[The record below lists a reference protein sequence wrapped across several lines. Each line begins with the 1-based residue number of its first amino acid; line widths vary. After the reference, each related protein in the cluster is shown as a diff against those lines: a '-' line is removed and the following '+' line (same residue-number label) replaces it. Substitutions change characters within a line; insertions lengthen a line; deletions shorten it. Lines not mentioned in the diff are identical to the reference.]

1 MKIDFIDD
9 NNFVVYYLSE
19 IEIRTEEE
27 LKLCF
32 KDINQALIKL
42 YDYQFSGFYN
52 VNIYCCSNL
61 YVMNFENIDDYGR
74 ADFNITM
81 VLNSTMLCEFDDFE
95 LFSGNKVYYNDKF
108 YVELDDV
115 VNDIRLFE
123 YGNIIYG
130 DEVDKILNRGILFT
144 V

>member
-1 MKIDFIDD
+1 
-9 NNFVVYYLSE
+9 
-19 IEIRTEEE
+19 
-27 LKLCF
+27 
-32 KDINQALIKL
+32 
-42 YDYQFSGFYN
+42 
-52 VNIYCCSNL
+52 
-61 YVMNFENIDDYGR
+61 MNFENIDDYGK

-95 LFSGNKVYYNDKF
+95 LFSGNKVYYNDRF

-115 VNDIRLFE
+115 VDDIRLFE

-130 DEVDKILNRGILFT
+130 DEVDKIRNRGILFT